1 MSYAPTA
8 EELKQWSK
16 GPTMES
22 LFGKNFPLSR
32 DHPDWQKL
40 EQGTLNNF
48 DISGNEFPTQISQKM
63 INGLR
68 KIGTS
73 TTRS

>member
-8 EELKQWSK
+8 DELKQWAK
-16 GPTMES
+16 GPTQES

-40 EQGTLNNF
+40 EQGTLNNVDF
-48 DISGNEFPTQISQKM
+48 SGN
-63 INGLR
+63 
-68 KIGTS
+68 
-73 TTRS
+73 